1 MPQPIDP
8 QTELARVSAA
18 ERIQEIA
25 GRASLAQQMRQAAAA
40 VQQSAADLQQVYQP
54 RAKGEQ
60 VESETRRNAP
70 FVGRRRRKAK
80 EGPVPET
87 TIYTSHERIETL
99 GEEEARRID
108 LEA

>member
-8 QTELARVSAA
+8 HTELARVTAA

-25 GRASLAQQMRQAAAA
+25 GRASLAQQMRQAAAT
-40 VQQSAADLQQVYQP
+40 VQQSAAELQQVFQP
-54 RAKGEQ
+54 RPKGEQ
-60 VESETRRNAP
+60 VDSETRRNAP
-70 FVGRRRRKAK
+70 YVGRRRRKSKPGEAQ
-80 EGPVPET
+80 ET
-87 TIYTSHERIETL
+87 TIYTSHERVETL